1 MKHSSQFG
9 LPKKRQKA
17 LDLLQKAFSD
27 GDLDEN
33 DYENRLEL
41 AMKADSGEALKLVF
55 SDFPDQYVHQITSS
69 KVVGK
74 PVTATKLVVHQNVD
88 KLSLNILG
96 GKNTVIHRLSEVP
109 SRFFTIVG
117 EQKISFSSEELTNA
131 EASFEIVTVVGETK
145 IDLRAHCLEG
155 AVLNLRLTKVLGE
168 VNIKV
173 ARGTRVVDQTKKVL
187 SEYKYGLKSKS
198 WKKRFMKTFSSDD
211 EKNEI
216 AQSNDAPT
224 VNCTV
229 ILEGLCVLGT
239 VNITEYDV

>member
-33 DYENRLEL
+33 DYENRLDL
-41 AMKADSGEALKLVF
+41 AMKADSEEALKLVF
-55 SDFPDQYVHQITSS
+55 SDFPDQYVNQITSS
-69 KVVGK
+69 KAVGK
-74 PVTATKLVVHQNVD
+74 PTSANKLVVNQNVD

-96 GKNTVIHRLSEVP
+96 GKDSVIHKISEVP

-117 EQKISFSSEELTNA
+117 EQKLSFSSEELTNA

-173 ARGTRVVDQTKKVL
+173 AKGTHVVDHTKKVL
-187 SEYKYGLKSKS
+187 SEYKYSLKSKS
-198 WKKRFMKTFSSDD
+198 WSKIFRESFSSYD
-211 EKNEI
+211 ED
-216 AQSNDAPT
+216 ASVQSKEVPT
-224 VNCTV
+224 INCTV
-229 ILEGLCVLGT
+229 ILEGLCVLGS
-239 VNITEYDV
+239 VNIKEYDV